1 MKTIN
6 FMPDELREKAA
17 ILLSERA
24 VMNDTM
30 KMLIGQ
36 MASHHLLITQMWADA
51 RKEIEK
57 QGIKMAEDE
66 LVGFSFDDKT
76 FTISRRQK

>member
-36 MASHHLLITQMWADA
+36 MAAHHLLITQMWGEA
-51 RKEIEK
+51 RREIEK

-66 LVGFSFDDKT
+66 LVGFSFDTKD